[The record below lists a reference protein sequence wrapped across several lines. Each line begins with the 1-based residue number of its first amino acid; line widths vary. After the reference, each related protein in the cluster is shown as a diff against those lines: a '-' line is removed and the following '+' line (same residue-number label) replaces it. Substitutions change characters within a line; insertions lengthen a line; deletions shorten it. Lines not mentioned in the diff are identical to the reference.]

1 LSGAHAFF
9 RAAIQPTK
17 EFSRIMYVDIFQDT
31 VCPWCRVGKK
41 HLADALAQW
50 DGETVNVRY
59 HPFLLHPG
67 MPEEGANFRRHMTAI
82 KGDANIEPMLQRVC
96 DAGAACEVNFNWDKV
111 QKAPNTLMSHCLIA
125 LAPPERQGEVV
136 DAIHAAYFEE
146 GRDIGDRDVL
156 LDIAREQKLG
166 IDRAELAEALD
177 DETLRARIAG
187 EADWA
192 RKQGITGVPFFV
204 INETYA
210 ISGAQPAATLLNAI
224 GHAAK
229 EVAAAGAPVG

>member
-1 LSGAHAFF
+1 
-9 RAAIQPTK
+9 
-17 EFSRIMYVDIFQDT
+17 MYVDVFQDT

-50 DGETVNVRY
+50 DGEPVTLRY

-67 MPEEGANFRRHMTAI
+67 MPGEGKQFREHMTAI

-111 QKAPNTLMSHCLIA
+111 QKAPNTLLSHCLIA
-125 LAPPERQGEVV
+125 LAPPERQDEIV

-146 GRDIGDRDVL
+146 GRDIGDREVL
-156 LDIAREQKLG
+156 LDIAAEQNLG

-177 DETLRARIAG
+177 DETLRDRIAG

-210 ISGAQPAATLLNAI
+210 LSGAQPADTLLSAI
-224 GHAAK
+224 DHAAK
-229 EVAAAGAPVG
+229 DVAAAGG